1 MDMLQPTI
9 MDLLIET
16 HIGLERQGPGSK
28 EVTNKAIGFL
38 EGLSQSAQI
47 ADLGCGTGGQTL
59 LLAQSLPGTIIGVDL
74 MPEFID
80 VFRKNIQGR
89 NLQSRVKGIVG
100 SMDDLPFEQNSLDL
114 IWSEGA
120 IDNIGFEQGIS
131 YWRAFLKQGGYVA
144 VTCPSWI
151 TAERPDAVGRF
162 WAEAGSRLDPVESNI
177 GAMMRCGYQYIA
189 SFVLPELCWTEHYF
203 IPREAAIQA
212 LLEKYAGSEAVRE
225 FARQNQYEVELY
237 SKYQRH
243 YGYVFYIGRA
253 I

>member
-28 EVTNKAIGFL
+28 EGTNKAIGFL

-59 LLAQSLPGTIIGVDL
+59 LLAQSLPGTITGVDL

-120 IDNIGFEQGIS
+120 IDNVGFEQGI
-131 YWRAFLKQGGYVA
+131 F
-144 VTCPSWI
+144 
-151 TAERPDAVGRF
+151 
-162 WAEAGSRLDPVESNI
+162 
-177 GAMMRCGYQYIA
+177 
-189 SFVLPELCWTEHYF
+189 H
-203 IPREAAIQA
+203 
-212 LLEKYAGSEAVRE
+212 
-225 FARQNQYEVELY
+225 
-237 SKYQRH
+237 
-243 YGYVFYIGRA
+243 
-253 I
+253 